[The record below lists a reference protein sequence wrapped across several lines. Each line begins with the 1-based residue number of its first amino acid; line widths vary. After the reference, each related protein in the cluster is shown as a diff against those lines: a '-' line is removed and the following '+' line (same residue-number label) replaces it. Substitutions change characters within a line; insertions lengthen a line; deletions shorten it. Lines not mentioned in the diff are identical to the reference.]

1 MSGLLDLGV
10 PAPHPL
16 LGRGLAAFGGRIAL
30 VTADEEISYED
41 LAARVARAAAALG
54 ATRRL
59 VLVAGANSVD
69 AVVGYLGALAAGHVV
84 LLVPDDDAVVESLT
98 AAYDPDVVCRT
109 ADGSWHLAERRPG
122 SVHELHPDLALLLS
136 TSGST
141 GSPKL
146 VRLSYENLRAN
157 AESIA
162 AYLGIRGGDRAATTL
177 PLHYCYGL
185 SVLHSH
191 LVRGA
196 ATILTGLSVAD
207 ARFWELFRRVRG
219 TSIAGV
225 PYTFTLLDRVGF
237 DTMELPHLR
246 YVTQAGGRMPPDRVR
261 HYAELGRRRGFDLF
275 VMYGQTEATARMAYL
290 PPDQA
295 LSNPSAIGVPV
306 AGGAFRLVPVDGTDD
321 PDAVG
326 ELVYSG
332 PNVMLGY
339 AGQPADLALG
349 RTVHELFTGDLGRR
363 TDDGLFEI
371 LGRRSRFAKVFGIR
385 IDLQRVE
392 AGLEGGGVRSCCV
405 SGDDEL
411 VVAIE
416 DAERREDVQRMAA
429 ASCGL
434 PVRSVRVLVVP
445 ALPRLASGKVDLQA
459 VAALAA
465 EPVPAA
471 AAETQGTDL
480 CLLYAEILGR
490 TDVTDDSTF
499 VDLGG
504 DSLSYV
510 EMSVRLEQ
518 VLGVLPVGWHTTPIR
533 QLRAGAPAATAP
545 RTRRRRRTLDTGVA
559 LRATAIVLV
568 VGTHAEMFTVRGG
581 AHLLLAL
588 AGFHFARFQ
597 LTDAPRWRRIR
608 HMGVSLARIA
618 VPSALFL
625 AFLAVL
631 DDRYSWQN
639 ALLLNEAFGPR
650 VGPQR
655 HYWFVETLVYL
666 LAALAALLAIRRVDR
681 WERRLPF
688 VLPAALL
695 AAGLTVRYDLIP
707 LSPWD
712 NFSTPAR
719 LFWFFAL
726 GWAAAKANGRWQR
739 LLVTAAG
746 LVAVADYFG
755 NPLREAVIAGGL
767 VLLIW
772 VPRLPSLAAVNRLAG
787 LLAGSS
793 LYIYLTHWQIY
804 PHLQRFSPLLAT
816 LASLLAGAVFGL
828 VVGRATRRLGRL
840 RTALRAR
847 RRTPADAF
855 GQGQFALAD

>member
-1 MSGLLDLGV
+1 MPGPLDLDA
-10 PAPHPL
+10 PAPRLL
-16 LGRGLAAFGGRIAL
+16 LGRDLGAFGDRTAL

-41 LAARVARAAAALG
+41 LAARVERAARALG

-59 VLVAGANSVD
+59 VLVAGGNSVD
-69 AVVGYLGALAAGHVV
+69 AVVGYLGALAAGHAV
-84 LLVPDDDAVVESLT
+84 LLVPDDDVVIESLT
-98 AAYDPDVVCRT
+98 AAYDPDVVCRA
-109 ADGSWHLAERRPG
+109 ADGAWRRTERRPG

-146 VRLSYENLRAN
+146 VRLSYENLRTN

-162 AYLGIRGGDRAATTL
+162 MYLGIRGGDRAATTL

-196 ATILTGLSVAD
+196 GIILTGLSVAD
-207 ARFWELFRRVRG
+207 ARFWELFGRARG
-219 TSIAGV
+219 TCIAGV

-295 LSNPSAIGVPV
+295 LSSPAAIGVPV
-306 AGGAFRLVPVDGTDD
+306 PGGALRLAPIDGT
-321 PDAVG
+321 PDRDTVG

-339 AGQPADLALG
+339 AARPADLALG
-349 RTVHELFTGDLGRR
+349 RTVHELFTGDLARR

-385 IDLQRVE
+385 IDLERVE
-392 AGLEGGGVRSCCV
+392 AGLEADGVRACCV
-405 SGDDEL
+405 SVDDEL
-411 VVAIE
+411 TVVIE
-416 DAERREDVQRMAA
+416 QAGRRENVQRLVA

-434 PVRSVRVLVVP
+434 PARSVRVLVVP
-445 ALPRLASGKVDLQA
+445 ELPRLASGKVDLRA

-465 EPVPAA
+465 EPASAAPAGA
-471 AAETQGTDL
+471 DGTDL
-480 CLLYAEILGR
+480 RLLYAEILDR
-490 TDVTDDSTF
+490 ADVTDDSTF
-499 VDLGG
+499 VGLGG

-518 VLGVLPVGWHTTPIR
+518 VLGVLPAGWHTTPIR
-533 QLRAGAPAATAP
+533 RLRAGAPAA
-545 RTRRRRRTLDTGVA
+545 RRRRALDTGVA

-568 VGTHAEMFTVRGG
+568 VGTHADLFTVRGG

-588 AGFHFARFQ
+588 AGFNFARFH
-597 LTDAPRWRRIR
+597 LTDAPRWRRVR
-608 HMGVSLARIA
+608 HLGGSVARFA

-625 AFLAVL
+625 ALLALL

-639 ALLLNEAFGPR
+639 ALLLNEAVGPR

-666 LAALAALLAIRRVDR
+666 LVALAALLAIRRVDR

-688 VLPAALL
+688 LLPVVLL

-712 NFSTPAR
+712 SFSTPAR
-719 LFWFFAL
+719 LLWFFTL
-726 GWAAAKANGRWQR
+726 GWAAAKATVPWQR

-746 LVAVADYFG
+746 TVAVIGYFG

-767 VLLIW
+767 VLLTW
-772 VPRLPSLAAVNRLAG
+772 VPQLPSLAAVNRTAG
-787 LLAGSS
+787 VLAGSS
-793 LYIYLTHWQIY
+793 LYIYLIHWQVY
-804 PHLQRFSPLLAT
+804 PHLQRISPLLAT
-816 LASLLAGAVFGL
+816 LASLAAGVVFGMA
-828 VVGRATRRLGRL
+828 VGLASRWLGRL
-840 RTALRAR
+840 RTRLRAR
-847 RRTPADAF
+847 SRAPGVAAER
-855 GQGQFALAD
+855 GQFALAD

>member
-1 MSGLLDLGV
+1 
-10 PAPHPL
+10 
-16 LGRGLAAFGGRIAL
+16 
-30 VTADEEISYED
+30 
-41 LAARVARAAAALG
+41 
-54 ATRRL
+54 
-59 VLVAGANSVD
+59 
-69 AVVGYLGALAAGHVV
+69 
-84 LLVPDDDAVVESLT
+84 
-98 AAYDPDVVCRT
+98 
-109 ADGSWHLAERRPG
+109 
-122 SVHELHPDLALLLS
+122 
-136 TSGST
+136 
-141 GSPKL
+141 
-146 VRLSYENLRAN
+146 
-157 AESIA
+157 
-162 AYLGIRGGDRAATTL
+162 
-177 PLHYCYGL
+177 
-185 SVLHSH
+185 
-191 LVRGA
+191 
-196 ATILTGLSVAD
+196 
-207 ARFWELFRRVRG
+207 
-219 TSIAGV
+219 
-225 PYTFTLLDRVGF
+225 
-237 DTMELPHLR
+237 
-246 YVTQAGGRMPPDRVR
+246 
-261 HYAELGRRRGFDLF
+261 
-275 VMYGQTEATARMAYL
+275 
-290 PPDQA
+290 
-295 LSNPSAIGVPV
+295 
-306 AGGAFRLVPVDGTDD
+306 
-321 PDAVG
+321 
-326 ELVYSG
+326 
-332 PNVMLGY
+332 
-339 AGQPADLALG
+339 
-349 RTVHELFTGDLGRR
+349 
-363 TDDGLFEI
+363 
-371 LGRRSRFAKVFGIR
+371 
-385 IDLQRVE
+385 
-392 AGLEGGGVRSCCV
+392 
-405 SGDDEL
+405 
-411 VVAIE
+411 
-416 DAERREDVQRMAA
+416 
-429 ASCGL
+429 
-434 PVRSVRVLVVP
+434 
-445 ALPRLASGKVDLQA
+445 
-459 VAALAA
+459 
-465 EPVPAA
+465 
-471 AAETQGTDL
+471 
-480 CLLYAEILGR
+480 
-490 TDVTDDSTF
+490 
-499 VDLGG
+499 
-504 DSLSYV
+504 
-510 EMSVRLEQ
+510 
-518 VLGVLPVGWHTTPIR
+518 VLPVGWHTTPIR

-568 VGTHAEMFTVRGG
+568 VGTHAELFTVRGG

-840 RTALRAR
+840 RTTLRAR